1 MPRPIVADKKRHMAT
16 LISRAIVMALSV
28 LTLGILF
35 HTYQVSSRLITQEV
49 IRTTNQTANL
59 IQNIFNSRLT
69 ILKIHQDSSAKNA
82 TLVHALHGHL
92 TNELEQYFLSV
103 DRSDIS
109 HMADFRFI
117 ANVTQPIWDDGNAQ
131 FYGLTDNTFIHI
143 IEQVAFSHDWHLI
156 TTRSLIGDVYLLV
169 RRTPI
174 IDTVSGESL
183 GFLYISVV
191 LNNNVTLVEN
201 LRERSDSQQLVLAAG
216 GDVLAS
222 TLTGIDAYQADEVVK
237 EGEEGYDIHGKY
249 VVSRTLL
256 TLAGAPTVLTVYAVQ
271 SNQNALSLRNNYLFW
286 MFAVVAAIAVVFI
299 IVRWWLQRKIE
310 NEMTRLMS
318 YTHQVVELREGAYFP
333 GSQIIE
339 FDHFGR
345 TLESTFHQL
354 AEQEKQFEDLFNF
367 SLSPTLLW
375 TAQGGLIRMNPSAEA
390 YFLSHYS
397 QQHSLFARVKPQLI
411 IAVQQAAQG
420 NIVKALKT
428 ELDGKT
434 ILWELSPIIL
444 DERIVSIIT
453 QGQDITSMVEAE
465 QQSRLAREQA
475 EESARLRA
483 DFLAKMSHELR
494 TPLNGILGASQLLKQ
509 NSLTQEQQ
517 ELVNVL
523 CSSGEHLLAVLND
536 ILDFSKIEQ
545 GKFLI
550 QNSDFPIVAVVSAI
564 QRIYNPLCKE
574 KGLELMIECAIEL
587 EIRLHSDQI
596 RLNQILF
603 NLLSNAVKFTHQ
615 GSICIKLALIQ
626 QDGID
631 KLMISIEDTGI
642 GIAATDLQRI
652 FDPFVQAE
660 STTTREYGGSGL
672 GLSIVSSLVEL
683 LHGEI
688 TVKSA
693 VGYGTRFD
701 LQFPIR
707 IVVNENLRDVEQT
720 NTDRYQLFTQ
730 PVRALLVEDNRTNAF
745 ILQAFCQKYS
755 IQVDWVSDGL
765 QAIERVKEQDYD
777 LIFMDNQLPYLG
789 GIDTARIIRHEMKL
803 SLPIYA
809 CTADG
814 LLETQQAFIE
824 AGAEYV
830 LVKPLKEEMF
840 YQALCFFKQQRANS
854 ER

>member
-92 TNELEQYFLSV
+92 TNELEQYFLSI
-103 DRSDIS
+103 DQTDIS

-222 TLTGIDAYQADEVVK
+222 TLIGAEAYQVDEVVK

-249 VVSRTLL
+249 VVSRTPL

-271 SNQNALSLRNNYLFW
+271 SNQNALALRNNYLFW
-286 MFAVVAAIAVVFI
+286 MFAVVAAIAFVFI

-333 GSQIIE
+333 GSQIVE

-428 ELDGKT
+428 EFDGKT

-550 QNSDFPIVAVVSAI
+550 QNSDFPVVAMVSAI
-564 QRIYNPLCKE
+564 RRIYNPLCKE
-574 KGLELMIECAIEL
+574 KGLELMIECAIEP

-683 LHGEI
+683 LHGKI
-688 TVKSA
+688 TVKSE

-701 LQFPIR
+701 LLFPIR
-707 IVVNENLRDVEQT
+707 IVVNEELSDAEQT

-730 PVRALLVEDNRTNAF
+730 PIRALLVEDNRTNAF

-840 YQALCFFKQQRANS
+840 YKALCFFKQQRANS